1 MRCVFFTTL
10 SLAFILTAHAHAQER
25 QWTLDSVNEQ
35 VFLVFGVPESDDVG
49 LSFWCDIGKSK
60 VQAFLPE
67 TIAAIHP
74 GEVITIGVDIDGH
87 SEKILAKV
95 APDKGGQKLTVETVF
110 ALTGSLMK
118 ALRAGQSLGINVKGH
133 ISSFPITDANF
144 DGLVDAC
151 NGIDPAG

>member
-1 MRCVFFTTL
+1 MRIAFL
-10 SLAFILTAHAHAQER
+10 SPLIGALVLSFPAHAQER
-25 QWTLDSVNEQ
+25 QWSLDTVNNQ

-67 TIAAIHP
+67 TVAAIKN
-74 GEVITIGVDIDGH
+74 GERITIGVDIDGH
-87 SEKILAKV
+87 SEKIMAKV
-95 APDKGGQKLTVETVF
+95 ARDDGSGKLTVATTFGLE
-110 ALTGSLMK
+110 GSLMK
-118 ALRAGQSLGINVKGH
+118 ALRAGQFLAINVKGH
-133 ISSFPITDANF
+133 VTSLPIADADF